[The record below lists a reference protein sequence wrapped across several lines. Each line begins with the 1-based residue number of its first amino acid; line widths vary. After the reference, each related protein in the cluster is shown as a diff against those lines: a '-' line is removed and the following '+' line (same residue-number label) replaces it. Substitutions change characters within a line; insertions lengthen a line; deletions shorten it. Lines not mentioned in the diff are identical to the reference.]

1 MTKYKFNI
9 GDRVCVRPRQP
20 GWATTLPNY
29 IDQMT
34 EIESGIIMSR
44 STYGGY
50 PMYFFS
56 DYNWLEEWL
65 YADTDILE
73 KELFDI

>member
-1 MTKYKFNI
+1 MTK
-9 GDRVCVRPRQP
+9 
-20 GWATTLPNY
+20 
-29 IDQMT
+29 
-34 EIESGIIMSR
+34 IESGIIMSR